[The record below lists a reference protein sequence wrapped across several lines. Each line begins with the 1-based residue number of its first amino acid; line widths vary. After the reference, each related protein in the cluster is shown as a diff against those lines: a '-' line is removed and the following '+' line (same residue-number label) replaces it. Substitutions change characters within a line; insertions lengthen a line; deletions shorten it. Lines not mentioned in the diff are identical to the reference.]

1 MRKYEY
7 QLIIEESVDEFF
19 ENLAGTGCEELTEFL
34 EGLLDENFNMDKVVL
49 RLVHYTNSAIN

>member
-19 ENLAGTGCEELTEFL
+19 ENLAGIGCEELTEFL
-34 EGLLDENFNMDKVVL
+34 EGLLDENFNMDKVKL
-49 RLVHYTNSAIN
+49 RLVRYTNSAVD

>member
-7 QLIIEESVDEFF
+7 QLIIEESNDEFF

-34 EGLLDENFNMDKVVL
+34 EGLLDENFNMDKVKL
-49 RLVHYTNSAIN
+49 RLVRYTHSAVD